1 MKTMLG
7 AKIFELQRYF
17 GKMKLWKLFLQR
29 KETAKFVGC
38 ELFVKMSDCSEYA
51 IFLERWLDE

>member
-7 AKIFELQRYF
+7 AKIFELQKDF

-29 KETAKFVGC
+29 KETAKFGDC
-38 ELFVKMSDCSEYA
+38 ELFVKLSDCSECVT
-51 IFLERWLDE
+51 FLE